1 MSGSGTTPKGTT
13 MAIEE
18 VPESGG
24 DPEPEPGAAINPE
37 ERKQKLAEEAADF
50 ITSQVLDKGATF
62 FGG

>member
-1 MSGSGTTPKGTT
+1 MP
-13 MAIEE
+13 IEE

-24 DPEPEPGAAINPE
+24 VPEPKTGESTRVE
-37 ERKQKLAEEAADF
+37 EREQHLAEEAAEF

>member
-1 MSGSGTTPKGTT
+1 

-37 ERKQKLAEEAADF
+37 ERKQKLAEEAAEF